1 MGRERCGG
9 FRTGQQQR
17 KEFFMNSP
25 DDSQWR
31 DALQGLMRGDFS
43 RLEPLF
49 TPDFTPTGERCRI
62 IKCYEQG
69 AFENEPQA
77 LAEAFTCACFLGRTG
92 IADLLLTQGVDPLAG
107 TGTGLSGFHWAA
119 NRGNLE
125 TVELLIER
133 KAPLERQNSYGG
145 TVLGGTLWAA
155 FNEPRADH
163 LRIIEALLAA
173 GARVEPDWQPD
184 IEELRRRARA

>member
-1 MGRERCGG
+1 
-9 FRTGQQQR
+9 
-17 KEFFMNSP
+17 MNSP
-25 DDSQWR
+25 DDSQWH
-31 DALQGLMRGDFS
+31 DALHGLMRGDFS

-49 TPDFTPTGERCRI
+49 TPDFTPTGERCSI
-62 IKCYEQG
+62 IKWYEQG

-92 IADLLLTQGVDPLAG
+92 IADFLLTQGVDPLAG

-133 KAPLERQNSYGG
+133 KAPLEQQNSYGG

-163 LRIIEALLAA
+163 LGIIEALLAA
-173 GARVEPDWQPD
+173 GAQVEPDWQPD
-184 IEELRRRARA
+184 IEELRRRARV

>member
-1 MGRERCGG
+1 LRRVS
-9 FRTGQQQR
+9 TGTKQQ
-17 KEFFMNSP
+17 KEFFMNPSG
-25 DDSQWR
+25 DSQWR

-49 TPDFTPTGERCRI
+49 TPDFTPAGERCRI
-62 IKCYEQG
+62 IKWYEQG

-92 IADLLLTQGVDPLAG
+92 IADFLLTRGVDPSAG

-125 TVELLIER
+125 TVELLIKR
-133 KAPLERQNSYGG
+133 KALIEQQNSYGG

-155 FNEPRADH
+155 FNEPRTDH
-163 LRIIEALLAA
+163 LCIIEALLAA
-173 GARVEPDWQPD
+173 GAQVELDWQPD
-184 IEELRRRARA
+184 IEELRRRARI

>member
-1 MGRERCGG
+1 MSSSG
-9 FRTGQQQR
+9 
-17 KEFFMNSP
+17 
-25 DDSQWR
+25 DSQWR

-49 TPDFTPTGERCRI
+49 TPDFTPIGERCCI
-62 IKCYEQG
+62 IKWYEEG
-69 AFENEPQA
+69 SFENEPQA

-92 IADLLLTQGVDPLAG
+92 IADFLLAQGVDPSAG
-107 TGTGLSGFHWAA
+107 TSTGLSGFHWAA

-125 TVELLIER
+125 TVKLLIKR
-133 KAPLERQNSYGG
+133 KAPLEQLNSYGG

-173 GARVEPDWQPD
+173 GAQLELDWQPD
-184 IEELRRRARA
+184 IEELRRRACV